1 MLFNRL
7 PNFDEAAMPGF
18 HFPIS
23 SGIRTVRPIAGCWPV
38 SNVAGRRR
46 IRRQAGE
53 RQMPLKGQITA
64 ITFRMLLAAAGA
76 VAVCGVGM
84 SSPALSDQLAPQ
96 TKLRVTV
103 IQWMPTKGT
112 YEVWGALGGEFE
124 ISQAGDLVLPVIGS
138 VPVGQL
144 DSTRLAAEIAKKLQE
159 KLALVDRPETT
170 VEILDYPPVYVLGA
184 VNSPGEYKYRAGMTV
199 LQALA
204 LGGGLPRAD
213 EGQSQ
218 KEIQLVSDLRMMD
231 RDAIQSMARI
241 ARLTAEIEGATEI
254 QFPVVPA
261 GDKDAKDVF
270 DREKVIFATR
280 ANELDRQTKS
290 LADLRELLKAEI
302 DVLNEKIKAADAA
315 IATAERELSNVTTL
329 VEKGIALASRKSELE
344 QALAGYRTGR
354 LDQVTAVMRARQAI
368 TEATRNSDGLRD
380 RQKTE
385 VATALQDEQAR
396 LANLKLK
403 REAAQKMLLETLA
416 AKPGVAGQNGGP
428 SFVITR
434 RQDGKPVEISG
445 SETTALLPGDV
456 VTVAASAP
464 TASDGGPMAATDSRK
479 SQTTSQEA
487 SQ

>member
-1 MLFNRL
+1 
-7 PNFDEAAMPGF
+7 
-18 HFPIS
+18 
-23 SGIRTVRPIAGCWPV
+23 
-38 SNVAGRRR
+38 
-46 IRRQAGE
+46 
-53 RQMPLKGQITA
+53 MPLTGQFTA
-64 ITFRMLLAAAGA
+64 RTIRMLIAAGVLAASGLCGASQA
-76 VAVCGVGM
+76 VADKLV
-84 SSPALSDQLAPQ
+84 PN

-124 ISQAGDLVLPVIGS
+124 VSAAGEVVLPVIG
-138 VPVGQL
+138 PVTIANL
-144 DSTRLAAEIAKKLQE
+144 DSGGLALEIANRLQE
-159 KLALVDRPETT
+159 KLVLVDRPETT

-184 VNSPGEYKYRAGMTV
+184 VKSPGEYKYRAGMTV

-204 LGGGLPRAD
+204 LGGGLPGAD
-213 EGQSQ
+213 IGQSQ
-218 KEIQLVSDLRMMD
+218 KEIQLVSELRMMD
-231 RDAIQSMARI
+231 RNAIQSMARI

-270 DREKVIFATR
+270 DRENVIFATR

-302 DVLNEKIKAADAA
+302 DVLTEKIKAADAG
-315 IATAERELSNVTTL
+315 IATAEKELSNVTTL

-385 VATALQDEQAR
+385 VATALQDEQAK
-396 LANLKLK
+396 LANLKLQ

-416 AKPGVAGQNGGP
+416 AKPGVARQNGGP

-434 RQDGKPVEISG
+434 RQDGTPVDISG
-445 SETTALLPGDV
+445 TETTALLPGDV
-456 VTVAASAP
+456 ITVAASAQ
-464 TASDGGPMAATDSRK
+464 TASDGGPMTAADSKK
-479 SQTTSQEA
+479 SQTASKEA